1 MKRLAKILLLPAAMM
16 IATVGF
22 AQTQTNTGTGGV
34 PSTPSTNGTSPA
46 PQRQTTAAPAMNNT
60 QPGQTAGS
68 RFNTPYQSQAQKTQD
83 SIRRAERKAN
93 RQARKQSKKAEKQAK
108 KAEKTQQKRT
118 KDSTASYGSPGH

>member
-1 MKRLAKILLLPAAMM
+1 MKRLGKILLLPAAMM

-34 PSTPSTNGTSPA
+34 PSSPSTGGVSPA
-46 PQRQTTAAPAMNNT
+46 PQRQTAPAMNNT
-60 QPGQTAGS
+60 QPGQATGS

-108 KAEKTQQKRT
+108 KAEKTQQKRM